1 VRMKRIFAVAPVIA
15 LPLAW
20 WVVDVPVVHSA
31 AQHLT
36 AAVEEGELRRIV
48 TTTGTLNA
56 IVNVEVGSQL
66 SGQVA
71 ELLVDFNDEVRKG
84 QPLACLDQRSFQA
97 RVTEAHAAMEVAH
110 VAIEVAKAKLERARI
125 DAEDARAQRP
135 VLDARIDSARVKREA
150 ARSELK
156 RKEALRERSIG
167 TTVDVED
174 AQTKVRSAEAALR
187 EAQAIA
193 TAQENKVQGAKADLE
208 RVRSELN
215 TAVATLPQKRA
226 LLEVAEIDL
235 DRTTIRAP
243 IDGVIVGRNVN
254 EGQTLA
260 TTLEAK
266 TLFTVAGDLKQM
278 EIHAKVDEADIGKIL
293 VGQEATFTVDAH
305 PGRQFAGTVRQVRK
319 APQVVQNVVTYA
331 VILSA
336 ANPEKLLLPGMTALV
351 RITVNRTGLVLKV
364 PLAALRY
371 APKLGQVA
379 TAEQTEVIQGRPAS
393 VWIAGVNGEP
403 KTITIGL
410 GEDDASHAAVVS
422 GPLSRRDRVIVG
434 EAATSAPRQLFGIRI
449 GL

>member
-1 VRMKRIFAVAPVIA
+1 MKRIFAVAPVIA

-135 VLDARIDSARVKREA
+135 VLDARIDSARVKLEA

-193 TAQENKVQGAKADLE
+193 TAQENKA
-208 RVRSELN
+208 
-215 TAVATLPQKRA
+215 
-226 LLEVAEIDL
+226 
-235 DRTTIRAP
+235 
-243 IDGVIVGRNVN
+243 
-254 EGQTLA
+254 
-260 TTLEAK
+260 
-266 TLFTVAGDLKQM
+266 
-278 EIHAKVDEADIGKIL
+278 
-293 VGQEATFTVDAH
+293 
-305 PGRQFAGTVRQVRK
+305 
-319 APQVVQNVVTYA
+319 
-331 VILSA
+331 
-336 ANPEKLLLPGMTALV
+336 
-351 RITVNRTGLVLKV
+351 
-364 PLAALRY
+364 
-371 APKLGQVA
+371 
-379 TAEQTEVIQGRPAS
+379 QGRRPISSA
-393 VWIAGVNGEP
+393 
-403 KTITIGL
+403 
-410 GEDDASHAAVVS
+410 S
-422 GPLSRRDRVIVG
+422 GPSLTPPSRPCRKNGRY
-434 EAATSAPRQLFGIRI
+434 SRSPRST
-449 GL
+449 

>member
-1 VRMKRIFAVAPVIA
+1 MRMKTIFAAAPVLA

-31 AQHLT
+31 APAQHLT
-36 AAVEEGELRRIV
+36 APVEEGELRRIV
-48 TTTGTLNA
+48 STTGTLNA

-84 QPLACLDQRSFQA
+84 QPLARLDQRSFQA

-110 VAIEVAKAKLERARI
+110 VAIEVAKSKLERARI

-135 VLDARIDSARVKREA
+135 VLDARIDSARVKLEA
-150 ARSELK
+150 ARSELR
-156 RKEALRERSIG
+156 RKEVLRERSIG

-193 TAQENKVQGAKADLE
+193 NAQENKVEGAKADVE
-208 RVRSELN
+208 RVRSELD

-226 LLEVAEIDL
+226 LLEVAKIDL

-278 EIHAKVDEADIGKIL
+278 EIHAKVDEADIGKVL
-293 VGQEATFTVDAH
+293 VGQDGDLY
-305 PGRQFAGTVRQVRK
+305 GRR
-319 APQVVQNVVTYA
+319 
-331 VILSA
+331 S
-336 ANPEKLLLPGMTALV
+336 
-351 RITVNRTGLVLKV
+351 
-364 PLAALRY
+364 
-371 APKLGQVA
+371 
-379 TAEQTEVIQGRPAS
+379 
-393 VWIAGVNGEP
+393 
-403 KTITIGL
+403 
-410 GEDDASHAAVVS
+410 S
-422 GPLSRRDRVIVG
+422 GPSVRRDRPPG
-434 EAATSAPRQLFGIRI
+434 AQGAAGCTERRHLRRDALRSEH
-449 GL
+449 